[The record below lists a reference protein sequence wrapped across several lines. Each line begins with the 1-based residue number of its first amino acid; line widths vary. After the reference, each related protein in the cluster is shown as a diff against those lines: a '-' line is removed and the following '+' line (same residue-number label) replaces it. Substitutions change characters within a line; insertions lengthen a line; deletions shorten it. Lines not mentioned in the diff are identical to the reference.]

1 MKKELQKSNENVEYQ
16 ELLNE
21 ADRLYDLGKY
31 GDAVALLDK
40 VPKGCSEYSTSLY
53 MKSMII
59 GINGDKKES
68 FEIFKQFWLEE
79 FGPESVDM
87 DEEYKEFDMND
98 YRDLFDYGIY
108 NYIFEDYE
116 EAIRYFDLSL
126 KLNPDQSEAFYYKA
140 LSFAF
145 LGKFKKAVKTIDN
158 AIKLNPDN
166 VRYWNDKGAF
176 LSQLNF
182 TVKAH
187 NAFDR
192 AISIE
197 SNNYSWSNKG
207 ILYCRY
213 GKLDEA
219 LDCFEKAIDLD
230 ENDVTSLVVSAAI
243 YSELKNCQKADEYF
257 DRAER
262 IDCDNVIY
270 LAERGKHLFNQN
282 EFQKSIE
289 YFDRYLKIDNEAAF
303 VWMYKSMALSEL
315 GRDEESEMCF
325 KKAYKLD
332 PNSIDVF
339 DEVVVIEE

>member
-1 MKKELQKSNENVEYQ
+1 
-16 ELLNE
+16 
-21 ADRLYDLGKY
+21 
-31 GDAVALLDK
+31 
-40 VPKGCSEYSTSLY
+40 
-53 MKSMII
+53 
-59 GINGDKKES
+59 
-68 FEIFKQFWLEE
+68 
-79 FGPESVDM
+79 
-87 DEEYKEFDMND
+87 
-98 YRDLFDYGIY
+98 
-108 NYIFEDYE
+108 
-116 EAIRYFDLSL
+116 
-126 KLNPDQSEAFYYKA
+126 LNPDQNEPFYYKA

-213 GKLDEA
+213 GKLNEA